1 MKKLLNYDKN
11 LSDKPTSKA
20 MFQRKRS
27 HPFSN
32 TILYKILIRI
42 IEGESVNKICSDADM
57 PSRST
62 FFDWV
67 AKDISIRQ
75 SYELA
80 INMRIVFYAD
90 EIIEIADNA
99 FGDYAIDENGKVSIN
114 YDNIARAKLRIDA
127 RKWHVA
133 RMTPRKY
140 GYIRY

>member
-1 MKKLLNYDKN
+1 MKKLLNNDQN
-11 LSDKPTSKA
+11 LSAKPTSKS

-27 HPFSN
+27 HPFSKVLLN
-32 TILYKILIRI
+32 KILFRI
-42 IEGESVNKICSDADM
+42 IVGESVNKICSDADM

-67 AKDISIRQ
+67 AKDISVRQ

-80 INMRIVFYAD
+80 IKMRILSLAD

-99 FGDYAIDENGKVSIN
+99 AGDYIFDKNGKKYIN
-114 YDNIARAKLRIDA
+114 SNNIARAKLRIDA